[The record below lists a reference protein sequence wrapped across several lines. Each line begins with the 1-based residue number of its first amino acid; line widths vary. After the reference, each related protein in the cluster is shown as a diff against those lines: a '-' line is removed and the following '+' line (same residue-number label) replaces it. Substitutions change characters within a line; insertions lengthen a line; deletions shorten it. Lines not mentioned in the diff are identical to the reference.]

1 MSYGRDKKAITESK
15 KSKTLRITLAVL
27 YFIQVVLTTFP
38 FMWGVSEKGE
48 LKQLTAFEVA
58 VQPGGYDGAQDIKLA
73 IIFAVLVLFP
83 AVCFFFCILNK
94 TLVKDFLSIVCAL
107 TCAGIITFGIGG
119 LIAMG
124 GVVALLLYILILFLS
139 TMSLL
144 SSVAVQN
151 TEE

>member
-107 TCAGIITFGIGG
+107 GIGG